1 VTARSQILKDS
12 LGRLIVSTILVTGSG
27 GYLGSR
33 LVQVLAADHDL
44 ISLSR
49 SPAGNPRR
57 LVQGDFTDAAA
68 LTALDGERIDVVVH
82 LAAVTGDCSEEDAM
96 NVNVSGTRRLVRWAV
111 EHGVRRFVLASSI
124 AAVGCLSP
132 TFLPRELPIPDDYP
146 CEAVD
151 AYGLSKA
158 MVEELGAYFHRQLPE
173 LDMALARIGVVQ
185 RKDEPPVTGEIVKAM
200 PAPFA
205 KLGSVGVAD
214 AITAL
219 AAMAERPAGPGFHRV
234 NLVASRIR
242 CSMPTADTVRLLLGP
257 KADGLDFSHYAQS
270 GHESDSLYA
279 TSRMTE
285 LFGFRPIIDPA
296 TLREAS
302 SL

>member
-1 VTARSQILKDS
+1 M
-12 LGRLIVSTILVTGSG
+12 GR
-27 GYLGSR
+27 R
-33 LVQVLAADHDL
+33 
-44 ISLSR
+44 
-49 SPAGNPRR
+49 PRR
-57 LVQGDFTDAAA
+57 
-68 LTALDGERIDVVVH
+68 TAFRPGQLNRR
-82 LAAVTGDCSEEDAM
+82 
-96 NVNVSGTRRLVRWAV
+96 RRLPVA
-111 EHGVRRFVLASSI
+111 
-124 AAVGCLSP
+124 

-185 RKDEPPVTGEIVKAM
+185 REDEPPVTGEIVKAM
-200 PAPFA
+200 PVPFA

-219 AAMAERPAGPGFHRV
+219 AAMAWPAGPGFHRV

-242 CSMPTADTVRLLLGP
+242 SSIPTANTVRLLLGP
-257 KADGLDFSHYAQS
+257 KADGLDFTHYEQA

-285 LFGFRPIIDPA
+285 LFGLRPVIDPA